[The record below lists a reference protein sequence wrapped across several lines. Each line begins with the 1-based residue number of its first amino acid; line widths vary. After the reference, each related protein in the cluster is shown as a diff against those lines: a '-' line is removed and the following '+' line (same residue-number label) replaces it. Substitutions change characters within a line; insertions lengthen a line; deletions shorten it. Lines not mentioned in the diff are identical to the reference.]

1 MLDGFSSHVWKRL
14 GIDRPPGLRNDML
27 MALTAREIVATVVT
41 RNLQEF
47 LRIATKVPG
56 LRVAAP

>member
-1 MLDGFSSHVWKRL
+1 
-14 GIDRPPGLRNDML
+14 
-27 MALTAREIVATVVT
+27 MALTAREIVATVAT